1 MTDVPSLVSMHV
13 MMSPRLRDK
22 IRQAARK
29 ADLTA
34 AQWIR
39 AAAWEKLARDEAPPR
54 G

>member
-1 MTDVPSLVSMHV
+1 MHV
-13 MMSPRLRDK
+13 MMSLRLRDK

-39 AAAWEKLARDEAPPR
+39 AAAWEKLARDEAADR